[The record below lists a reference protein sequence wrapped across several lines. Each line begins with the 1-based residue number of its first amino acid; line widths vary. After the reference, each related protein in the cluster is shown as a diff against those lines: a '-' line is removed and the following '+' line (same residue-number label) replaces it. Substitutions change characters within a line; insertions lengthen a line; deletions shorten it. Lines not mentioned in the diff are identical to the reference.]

1 MHNGFVRAL
10 LVSNEFVLGKPQ
22 TNIDIMLSIAK
33 QSKGDFLV
41 FPELSTTGYSMEDL
55 FYHQDLLQAS
65 NQAIAHFVKH
75 NPFKGIVVLGAP
87 ITWENV
93 IYNCAV
99 VLQGNRILGIIP
111 KMYLPHTG
119 EFYETRWFVD
129 GEGIQTTIEFCSQL
143 VSFGTI
149 VFDTDDYSFGVEV
162 CADMWGPVNPSSNLY
177 LAGAEVV
184 INISSSPEVVDKGLM
199 RRILANAISY
209 RHKGA
214 YLYVSSNANES
225 SSTVLFSGDTF
236 VSQMGEVIAE
246 DASLG
251 FATKVVPA
259 DIDISYL
266 QYIRRSNGWFR
277 QARKRTALT
286 QARVPFA
293 QVNQALPLLQPLNRT
308 PFLPTKHID
317 SFVDQ
322 VRTIQ
327 RLSLQRR
334 LHVLPKPRVVMGL
347 SGGLDSSLALLVAVA
362 AFDHAKVDRK
372 HIHAFWLPT
381 KHSSAIT
388 KDSSRRLAQQLGVSF
403 AEVDLQGRVDLDL
416 SMINHRTIDV
426 TYENVQARARTSFLM
441 NKANQVGGI
450 VLGTSDMTEIAL
462 GWSTF
467 AGDQI
472 AHYGV
477 NAGIPK
483 TLVRFLL
490 HAEADRVPALRDVLQ
505 QITATTISP
514 ELTDNQSSEAI
525 IGTFEVNDLLLYRF
539 LKYGDDAT
547 RLTQLF
553 PEYNEQIQTF
563 FRRFEQGQFKRN
575 SMPDA
580 VKILFSALSPSADWR
595 MPSDLL

>member
-65 NQAIAHFVKH
+65 NQAIAHFIKQ
-75 NPFKGIVVLGAP
+75 NPFQGIVVLGAP

-129 GEGIQTTIEFCSQL
+129 GEGIQTTIDFCSQL
-143 VSFGTI
+143 VPFGTI

-184 INISSSPEVVDKGLM
+184 INISSSPEVVDKGSM

-334 LHVLPKPRVVMGL
+334 LHVLPKPSVVMGL

-381 KHSSAIT
+381 KHSSATT

-416 SMINHRTIDV
+416 SMLGHHAIDV
-426 TYENVQARARTSFLM
+426 TYENVQARARTNFLM

-553 PEYNEQIQTF
+553 PEYKEQIQTF

>member
-1 MHNGFVRAL
+1 MNNGFVRAV
-10 LVSNEFVLGKPQ
+10 LVSNEFVLGKPKS
-22 TNIDIMLSIAK
+22 NIDTMLNIAK
-33 QSKGDFLV
+33 QSQGDFLV

-55 FYHQDLLQAS
+55 FYHQDLLSAS
-65 NQAIAHFVKH
+65 DEAIAHFIDQ
-75 NPFKGIVVLGAP
+75 NSFSGIVVLGAP

-99 VLQGNRILGIIP
+99 VIQGKRILGIVP

-129 GEGIQTTIEFCSQL
+129 GEGIQTTMEFCSQT
-143 VSFGTI
+143 VNFGTI
-149 VFDTDDYSFGVEV
+149 VFDTDEYSFGVEV

-184 INISSSPEVVDKGLM
+184 INISSSPEVVDKGSM

-225 SSTVLFSGDTF
+225 TSTVLFSGDTF

-246 DASLG
+246 DATLG
-251 FATKVVPA
+251 FETKIVQA
-259 DIDISYL
+259 DIDIAYL
-266 QYIRRSNGWFR
+266 QYVRRSNGWFR

-286 QARVPFA
+286 QARVPFT
-293 QVNQALPLLQPLNRT
+293 QVNQALELLQPLSRA
-308 PFLPTKHID
+308 PFIPTTNVE
-317 SFVDQ
+317 SFVEQ

-334 LHVLPKPRVVMGL
+334 LKVLPNPSVVLGL
-347 SGGLDSSLALLVAVA
+347 SGGLDSSLALLVAVD
-362 AFDHAKVDRK
+362 AFDHAKIDRK

-381 KHSSAIT
+381 KHSSSTT
-388 KDSSRRLAQQLGVSF
+388 KDSSQRLANLLQVSF
-403 AEVDLQGRVDLDL
+403 AEVDLQERVDLDL
-416 SMINHRTIDV
+416 ALLDHTKTDV
-426 TYENVQARARTSFLM
+426 TYENVQARARTNFLM
-441 NKANQVGGI
+441 NKANQVGGL

-490 HAEADRVPALRDVLQ
+490 DQRAQSTPELRDVLQ
-505 QITATTISP
+505 QITATPISP
-514 ELTDNQSSEAI
+514 ELLDNQSSEDVV
-525 IGTFEVNDLLLYRF
+525 GPFEVNDLLLYRF
-539 LKYGDDAT
+539 LKYGDTAS
-547 RLTQLF
+547 RLTKLF
-553 PEYNEQIQTF
+553 PEYREQISLF

>member
-1 MHNGFVRAL
+1 MHNGFVRAS
-10 LVSNEFVLGKPQ
+10 LVSNEFVLGQPQ
-22 TNIDIMLSIAK
+22 QNIEIMLDIAK
-33 QSKGDFLV
+33 QAHGDFLV
-41 FPELSTTGYSMEDL
+41 FPELSTTGYSMEDM
-55 FYHQDLLQAS
+55 FYHQDVLEAS
-65 NQAIAHFVKH
+65 NEAIRYFIER
-75 NPFKGIVVLGAP
+75 NPFTGVVVLGAP

-99 VLQGNRILGIIP
+99 VIQGKRILGIVP

-129 GEGIQTTIEFCSQL
+129 GEGVQTTLEFLSQT
-143 VSFGTI
+143 VDFGTI
-149 VFDTDDYSFGVEV
+149 VFDTEDFSFGVEV

-184 INISSSPEVVDKGLM
+184 INISSSPEVVDKGTM

-225 SSTVLFSGDTF
+225 TSTVLFSGDTF
-236 VSQMGEVIAE
+236 ISQMGEVIAE
-246 DASLG
+246 DATLG
-251 FATKVVPA
+251 FATKVVQA

-266 QYIRRSNGWFR
+266 KHVRRSNGWFR

-286 QARVPFA
+286 QARVAFT
-293 QVNQALPLLQPLNRT
+293 QVKQSFDLLQPLNRT
-308 PFLPTKHID
+308 PFIPTTNID
-317 SFVDQ
+317 SFVTQ

-327 RLSLQRR
+327 RLSLERR
-334 LHVLPKPRVVMGL
+334 LQVLAHPSVVLGL
-347 SGGLDSSLALLVAVA
+347 SGGLDSSLALLVAVD
-362 AFDHAKVDRK
+362 AFDHATIDRK

-381 KHSSAIT
+381 KHSSATT
-388 KDSSRRLAQQLGVSF
+388 KDSARRLATALGVSF
-403 AEVDLQGRVDLDL
+403 AEVDLQERVNIDLQLLDH
-416 SMINHRTIDV
+416 SAQDV
-426 TYENVQARARTSFLM
+426 TYENVQARARTNFLM

-450 VLGTSDMTEIAL
+450 VLGTSDMSEIAL
-462 GWSTF
+462 GFSTF

-490 HAEADRVPALRDVLQ
+490 QHEAAKHSTLSDVFT
-505 QITATTISP
+505 QITTTPISP
-514 ELTDNQSSEAI
+514 ELLDNQVSEDI
-525 IGTFEVNDLLLYRF
+525 IGAFEVHDLLLYRF
-539 LKYGDDAT
+539 LKYGDNAT
-547 RLTQLF
+547 RLTTLF
-553 PEYNEQIQTF
+553 PEYRKEIQTF
-563 FRRFEQGQFKRN
+563 FTRFQQGQFKRN

>member
-1 MHNGFVRAL
+1 MNNGFVRAV
-10 LVSNEFVLGKPQ
+10 LVSNEFVLGQPKS
-22 TNIDIMLSIAK
+22 NINIMLEIAK
-33 QSKGDFLV
+33 QASGDFLV
-41 FPELSTTGYSMEDL
+41 FPELSTTGYSMEDM
-55 FYHQDLLQAS
+55 FYQQDLLTAS
-65 NQAIAHFVKH
+65 DDAVATFIEH
-75 NPFKGIVVLGAP
+75 NSFAGVVVLGAP
-87 ITWENV
+87 VTWENV
-93 IYNCAV
+93 TYNCAIV
-99 VLQGNRILGIIP
+99 IQGKRILGIVP

-129 GEGIQTTIEFCSQL
+129 GEGMQTTIEFCAQT
-143 VSFGTI
+143 VHFGTI

-184 INISSSPEVVDKGLM
+184 INISSSPEVVDKGSM

-225 SSTVLFSGDTF
+225 TSTLLFSGDTF

-246 DASLG
+246 DATLG
-251 FATKVVPA
+251 FATKTVEA

-266 QYIRRSNGWFR
+266 QYVRRSNGWFR

-286 QARVPFA
+286 QFRVPFA
-293 QVNQALPLLQPLNRT
+293 QVNEALELLEPLPRT
-308 PFLPTKHID
+308 PFIPSTNIS

-322 VRTIQ
+322 VRTLQ
-327 RLSLQRR
+327 HLSLERR
-334 LHVLPKPRVVMGL
+334 LKVLPQPNVVIGL
-347 SGGLDSSLALLVAVA
+347 SGGLDSSQALLVAVD

-381 KHSSAIT
+381 KHSSATT
-388 KDSSRRLAQQLGVSF
+388 KDSSVRLANLLQVSF
-403 AEVDLQGRVDLDL
+403 AEVDLQERVDLDL
-416 SMINHRTIDV
+416 ALLNHTSLDV
-426 TYENVQARARTSFLM
+426 TYENVQARARTNFMM

-483 TLVRFLL
+483 TLIRFLL
-490 HAEADRVPALRDVLQ
+490 NARAQSSPELREVLL
-505 QITATTISP
+505 QITSTPISP
-514 ELTDNQSSEAI
+514 ELLDNQVSEDVV
-525 IGTFEVNDLLLYRF
+525 GKFEINDLLLYRY
-539 LKYGDDAT
+539 LKFGDNAT
-547 RLTQLF
+547 RLTKLF
-553 PEYNEQIQTF
+553 PEYTEQIELF

-580 VKILFSALSPSADWR
+580 VKILFSALSPKADWR

>member
-22 TNIDIMLSIAK
+22 TNIDIMLTIAK
-33 QSKGDFLV
+33 QSKGDLLV

-65 NQAIAHFVKH
+65 NQAIAHFIEH
-75 NPFKGIVVLGAP
+75 NSFAGIVVLGAP

-99 VLQGNRILGIIP
+99 VIQGRRILGIIP

-129 GEGIQTTIEFCSQL
+129 GEGIQTTIEFCSQT
-143 VSFGTI
+143 VHFGSI
-149 VFDTDDYSFGVEV
+149 VFDTEDYSFGVEV

-184 INISSSPEVVDKGLM
+184 INISSSPEVVDKGSM

-246 DASLG
+246 DAALG
-251 FATKVVPA
+251 FATKVVQA

-293 QVNQALPLLQPLNRT
+293 QVNDALPLLQPLNRT
-308 PFLPTKHID
+308 PFLPTKNVD

-327 RLSLQRR
+327 QLSLQRR
-334 LHVLPKPRVVMGL
+334 LHVLPNPSVVMGL
-347 SGGLDSSLALLVAVA
+347 SGGLDSSLALLVAVD
-362 AFDHAKVDRK
+362 AFDQAKIDRK

-381 KHSSAIT
+381 KHSSATT
-388 KDSSRRLAQQLGVSF
+388 KDSSRRLAKLLGVSF
-403 AEVDLQGRVDLDL
+403 AEVDLQGRVDADLALLD
-416 SMINHRTIDV
+416 HRTIDV
-426 TYENVQARARTSFLM
+426 TYENVQARARTNFLM

-462 GWSTF
+462 GFSTF

-483 TLVRFLL
+483 TVVRFLIN
-490 HAEADRVPALRDVLQ
+490 AQADRVPALRDVLQ
-505 QITATTISP
+505 QITSTTISP
-514 ELTDNQSSEAI
+514 ELTDHQSSESM
-525 IGTFEVNDLLLYRF
+525 IGTFAVHDLLLYRF

-547 RLTQLF
+547 RLTKLF
-553 PEYNEQIQTF
+553 PEHDAQIQTF

-575 SMPDA
+575 SMPDG

>member
-1 MHNGFVRAL
+1 MHNGFVRAS
-10 LVSNEFVLGKPQ
+10 LVSNEFVLGQPQ
-22 TNIDIMLSIAK
+22 QNIEIMLDIAK
-33 QSKGDFLV
+33 QAHGDFLV
-41 FPELSTTGYSMEDL
+41 FPELSTTGYSMEDM
-55 FYHQDLLQAS
+55 FYHQDVLEAS
-65 NQAIAHFVKH
+65 NEAIRYFIER
-75 NPFKGIVVLGAP
+75 NPFTGVVVLGAP

-99 VLQGNRILGIIP
+99 VIQGKRILGIVP

-129 GEGIQTTIEFCSQL
+129 GEGVQTTLEFLSQT
-143 VSFGTI
+143 VDFGTI
-149 VFDTDDYSFGVEV
+149 VFDTEDFSFGVEV

-184 INISSSPEVVDKGLM
+184 INISSSPEVVDKGTM

-225 SSTVLFSGDTF
+225 TSTVLFSGDTF
-236 VSQMGEVIAE
+236 ISQMGEVIAE
-246 DASLG
+246 DATLG
-251 FATKVVPA
+251 FATKVVQA

-266 QYIRRSNGWFR
+266 KHVRRSNGWFR

-286 QARVPFA
+286 QARVAFT
-293 QVNQALPLLQPLNRT
+293 QVKQAFDLLHPLNRT
-308 PFLPTKHID
+308 PFIPTTNID
-317 SFVDQ
+317 SFVTQ

-327 RLSLQRR
+327 RLSLERR
-334 LHVLPKPRVVMGL
+334 LQVLAHPSVVLGL
-347 SGGLDSSLALLVAVA
+347 SGGLDSSLALLVAVD
-362 AFDHAKVDRK
+362 AFDHATIDRK

-381 KHSSAIT
+381 KHSSATT
-388 KDSSRRLAQQLGVSF
+388 KDSARRLATALGVSF
-403 AEVDLQGRVDLDL
+403 AEVDLQERVNIDLQLLDH
-416 SMINHRTIDV
+416 SAQDV
-426 TYENVQARARTSFLM
+426 TYENVQARARTNFLM

-450 VLGTSDMTEIAL
+450 VLGTSDMSEIAL
-462 GWSTF
+462 GFSTF

-490 HAEADRVPALRDVLQ
+490 QHEAAKHSTLSDVFT
-505 QITATTISP
+505 QITTTPISP
-514 ELTDNQSSEAI
+514 ELLDNQVSEDI
-525 IGTFEVNDLLLYRF
+525 IGAFEVHDLLLYRF
-539 LKYGDDAT
+539 LKYGDNAT
-547 RLTQLF
+547 RLTTLF
-553 PEYNEQIQTF
+553 PEYRKEIQTF
-563 FRRFEQGQFKRN
+563 FTRFQQGQFKRN

>member
-1 MHNGFVRAL
+1 MNNGFVRAV
-10 LVSNEFVLGKPQ
+10 LVSNEFVLGQPQ
-22 TNIDIMLSIAK
+22 ENIKTMLQIAK

-55 FYHQDLLQAS
+55 FYHQDLLTAS
-65 NQAIAHFVKH
+65 DDAIATFIEH
-75 NPFKGIVVLGAP
+75 NPFPGVVILGAP

-93 IYNCAV
+93 IYNCAIV
-99 VLQGNRILGIIP
+99 IQGKQILGIVP

-129 GEGIQTTIEFCSQL
+129 GEGVQTTMEFCHQT
-143 VSFGTI
+143 VNFGTM

-246 DASLG
+246 DATLG
-251 FATKVVPA
+251 FATKTVEA

-266 QYIRRSNGWFR
+266 QYVRRSNGWFR

-286 QARVPFA
+286 QVRVPFQ
-293 QVNQALPLLQPLNRT
+293 QVNQAMELLAPLSRT
-308 PFLPTKHID
+308 PFIPTTNVA

-322 VRTIQ
+322 VRTLQ

-334 LHVLPKPRVVMGL
+334 LKVLPNPSVVLGL
-347 SGGLDSSLALLVAVA
+347 SGGLDSSLALLVAVD
-362 AFDHAKVDRK
+362 AFDHAKIDRK

-381 KHSSAIT
+381 KHSSATT
-388 KDSSRRLAQQLGVSF
+388 KDSSMRLAHLLKVSF
-403 AEVDLQGRVDLDL
+403 TEVDLQARVDLDL
-416 SMINHRTIDV
+416 SLLDHSKTDV
-426 TYENVQARARTSFLM
+426 TYENVQARARTNFLM

-490 HAEADRVPALRDVLQ
+490 NTQADQDAALGEVLR
-505 QITATTISP
+505 QITATPISP
-514 ELTDNQSSEAI
+514 ELLDNQSSEDTV
-525 IGTFEVNDLLLYRF
+525 GNFEVNDLLLYRY
-539 LKYGDDAT
+539 LKFGDNAT
-547 RLTQLF
+547 RLNQLF
-553 PEYNEQIQTF
+553 PEYSEQITMF
-563 FRRFEQGQFKRN
+563 FRRFELGQFKRN

-580 VKILFSALSPSADWR
+580 VKILFSALSPKADWR

>member
-184 INISSSPEVVDKGLM
+184 INISSSPEVVDKGSM

-347 SGGLDSSLALLVAVA
+347 SGGLDSSLALLVAVD

-381 KHSSAIT
+381 KHSSATT

-426 TYENVQARARTSFLM
+426 TYENVQARARTNFLM

-490 HAEADRVPALRDVLQ
+490 HAEADRVPALRDVLK